1 MDYPGKVI
9 TKNQVTPTQTSATG
23 VWTLDDA
30 AAATRNNNWPVAL
43 VPNPI
48 SKSLRFNS
56 ADSAYLNRTPSVA
69 GNLRTWTWSGW
80 VKRSALGGAVVR
92 LFNANDSGSPFL
104 QTSLRFDTDQLRF
117 YNDANS
123 TADVKSSAVY
133 RDASAWYHIVCAIDT
148 TQATSSNRVKLYVNG
163 SQVTALATATYPN
176 QNTDMYVNAA
186 RAHQIGSSVTPS
198 QFFDGYLT
206 EINFVDGQALTP
218 SSFGMTNPQTGQW
231 IPLKYSGTYGTNG
244 FYLNFKDATS
254 TTTLGYDYSGNANNW
269 TTNNFSVTAGA
280 GNDSLTDVPT
290 PWVAYN
296 TTGDVGGVVR
306 GNYATLNP
314 LIATATLSNGNLDFS
329 QGNTKTA
336 ASMGVTSGKW
346 YCEATC
352 NTTANRLFAVGV
364 AKVGDNS
371 AFNLFA
377 SGVGY
382 YADDGSK
389 YVDGT
394 NSAYGATYTAGDTI
408 GIALNMDAGT
418 VTFYKN
424 NTSQG
429 SISLPTSSQGYYP
442 LAIQAGS
449 SSTSATWTTNFG
461 QRPFAYTPPTGFRS
475 LCTTNLP
482 ATAIG
487 FGLTNQAGKYFNPVL
502 YTGNGGTQTVSG
514 VGFQPDLTW
523 VKDRSAANSN
533 WLNDAVRGA
542 GLSLSSNTGEEEKSY
557 AAYFTAFNS
566 DGFALAGGTGGFNAN
581 GDAYV
586 AWNWNAGGSN
596 VTNTSGSITSTVRA
610 STTSGFS
617 VVTYTGNG
625 SAGATFGHGLG
636 VAPSMVIVKNRG
648 AVTDWL
654 IYHTSLGA
662 TKSIAFDTAAAI
674 TSSTRWND
682 TAPSSTLITLGTSS
696 GVNGS
701 TNTYV
706 AYCFAAVPGYSAF
719 GSYTGN
725 GSADGPFVF
734 CGFRPRYIMR
744 KRTDSTGS
752 WIAQDSARPGYNATT
767 PYTSVLYPNAS
778 DAELSYNEIDILSN
792 GFKIRATDTF
802 GNASGGTYIYAAFA
816 ESPFQFANAR

>member
-1 MDYPGKVI
+1 
-9 TKNQVTPTQTSATG
+9 
-23 VWTLDDA
+23 
-30 AAATRNNNWPVAL
+30 VAL